1 MELSSEAQFHLKEFS
16 PHRLL
21 FLPRLNALLVAD
33 SAGRAKCID
42 VVTGAELHPPGETKR
57 ACSWPMCAIL

>member
-1 MELSSEAQFHLKEFS
+1 MELSSEAQFQLKEFS

-21 FLPRLNALLVAD
+21 FLPRLNALLAAD

-42 VVTGAELHPPGETKR
+42 VVTGAELNPPGEIRR
-57 ACSWPMCAIL
+57 ACSWPMCAII